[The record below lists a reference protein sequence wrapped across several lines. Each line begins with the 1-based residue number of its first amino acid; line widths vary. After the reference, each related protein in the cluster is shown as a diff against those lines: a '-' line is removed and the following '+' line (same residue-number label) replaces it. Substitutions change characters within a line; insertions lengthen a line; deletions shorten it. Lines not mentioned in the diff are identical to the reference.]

1 MIVFSG
7 EILYTGF
14 IHAFSIFNYQF
25 SIPSQGRNYYETSY
39 NYEENKQIER
49 FNMATV
55 LLKADDGKYYKI
67 QIQNDRSD
75 IREQY
80 NDKQYVVAEVN
91 SLDIREIGGWEG
103 TNYRGNKIVAIYEYY
118 CPRKNGDHKVMV
130 KKGEANTVI
139 ISGHAYIEM
148 GKNDVWVDCT
158 KKMTTRI
165 GRRKMTVADLEA
177 MADERGLRRGYMR
190 TLAL

>member
-1 MIVFSG
+1 MLESKTYKTANGLVNNK
-7 EILYTGF
+7 
-14 IHAFSIFNYQF
+14 IFKQELELVMVTKELQVTY
-25 SIPSQGRNYYETSY
+25 SY
-39 NYEENKQIER
+39 DEKKQIER

-91 SLDIREIGGWEG
+91 SLDIREIGGWES
-103 TNYRGNKIVAIYEYY
+103 TNHYGNKIVAIYEYY
-118 CPRKNGDHKVMV
+118 CPRKNGDHKVMI
-130 KKGEANTVI
+130 KKGEGNTVI

-148 GKNDVWVDCT
+148 GKNDVWVDYT
-158 KKMTTRI
+158 NKMTTRI
-165 GRRKMTVADLEA
+165 GRRKMTVADLET

-190 TLAL
+190 TFAL